1 MLGVTALVMGSHS
14 GLPCERGMM
23 TVNKLSRKTLVTGI
37 CLGLLLLG
45 PAVVSAEAQN
55 TTSNEDQASGG
66 ATTQVNGTGVNATSI
81 GAWVQGGSQNVAVG
95 NSTQIINGTGI
106 QADNY
111 GALIIG
117 GSGNT
122 AIGTNAQVAEG
133 SSLEAV
139 GYGAFAG
146 EGNNNTAIGN
156 NAYAGGKNG
165 YMPNPSDNNVA
176 IGYGA
181 FAYGGNTVAIGA
193 NSVANEA
200 NTVSVGQPGYERRI
214 MNVAPGYYGTD
225 AVNMSQ
231 LWTLDSKV
239 NRVGAMAF
247 AMSALAPLPYDPK
260 DPTQYSAGIGT
271 YNGQSAVALGIYHYT
286 KPTVMLNAAVAMSD
300 DKWEKSARMGITWR
314 TGGPKPKALIPA
326 SAVTA
331 AAFSEPDGG
340 IMSRINKII
349 AADLNP

>member
-1 MLGVTALVMGSHS
+1 MKNMKNRLLILM
-14 GLPCERGMM
+14 
-23 TVNKLSRKTLVTGI
+23 LVT
-37 CLGLLLLG
+37 CLIMSFS
-45 PAVVSAEAQN
+45 AVVSANSDHHGGGSVSDNTITSEGDIIGAFAGNGDNNTAVGVAGVIGKDIYFGDLIPIDENNNGHVGDGSRADGGAANRAYGHGAWAVGTQN
-55 TTSNEDQASGG
+55 TALGAS
-66 ATTQVNGTGVNATSI
+66 
-81 GAWVQGGSQNVAVG
+81 SQAVG
-95 NSTQIINGTGI
+95 L
-106 QADNY
+106 D
-111 GALIIG
+111 
-117 GSGNT
+117 NT
-122 AIGTNAQVAEG
+122 AIGYG
-133 SSLEAV
+133 S
-139 GYGAFAG
+139 
-146 EGNNNTAIGN
+146 T
-156 NAYAGGKNG
+156 
-165 YMPNPSDNNVA
+165 
-176 IGYGA
+176 
-181 FAYGGNTVAIGA
+181 AYGGN
-193 NSVANEA
+193 SVALGA
-200 NTVSVGQPGYERRI
+200 GSVADRPNTVSVGNSSGYGSQFDRQI
-214 MNVAPGYYGTD
+214 TNVAPGYYGTD

-331 AAFSEPDGG
+331 AAFSEPDRG